1 MRTTVPRRVLRAV
14 APIALLAVVL
24 AACGAEEE
32 AVPEPDD
39 AGDAS
44 AEADAADAEEADTVS
59 ETGDDAAALEN
70 TVTVYTGRHY
80 GIEPVFESFTEATGI
95 EVRFTTGS
103 DPELRERL
111 LAEGENTPA
120 DVVMTADAANI
131 ALSSEAG
138 LLASLDSA
146 VLSDAIPE
154 ELRAEDGTWYALS
167 RRIRVIQYSE
177 ERLDTPP
184 TTYAELGDPQYDGR
198 LCLRPSTHPYTQS
211 LVAALIRNE
220 GAEEAERIVAS
231 WVAND
236 PIYINSDTDMLR
248 AIEAGDCDVALA
260 NSYYLGRLKAEE
272 PDFPVAISWTE
283 QDSVGAHTN
292 VSAAAVT
299 AAAPN
304 PEAGQQLLEWLAS
317 DGLKEF
323 SDVNFEYPAVPEVE
337 PAEVLVGF
345 GEFTPDHA
353 SVRELGSLNA
363 EAVDLLA
370 EVGYE

>member
-1 MRTTVPRRVLRAV
+1 MRTTAPRGALRRA
-14 APIALLAVVL
+14 APPIALLAVVL
-24 AACGAEEE
+24 AACGVEDDVAAGSDDVAAE
-32 AVPEPDD
+32 
-39 AGDAS
+39 S
-44 AEADAADAEEADTVS
+44 AEV
-59 ETGDDAAALEN
+59 
-70 TVTVYTGRHY
+70 VTVYTGRHY

-131 ALSSEAG
+131 ALSAEAG
-138 LLASLDSA
+138 LLAALDSEI
-146 VLSDAIPE
+146 LSEAIPE

-177 ERLDTPP
+177 ERVSTPP
-184 TTYAELGDPQYDGR
+184 TTLAELGDPEYDGR
-198 LCLRPSTHPYTQS
+198 LCLRPGTHPYTQS
-211 LVAALIRNE
+211 LVAALIRNV

-236 PIYINSDTDMLR
+236 PVYINSDTDMLR

-283 QDSVGAHTN
+283 QDGVGAHTN
-292 VSAAAVT
+292 ISAAAVT

-304 PEAGQQLLEWLAS
+304 PDAGQQLLEWLAS

-323 SDVNFEYPAVPEVE
+323 SDVNFEYPAATEVE

-345 GEFTPDHA
+345 GEFVPDHA
-353 SVRELGSLNA
+353 SVRELGALNA